1 MQNSLA
7 PSAAV
12 SRAAASTSAV
22 SRNGVACTGDSNLAD
37 WLQKWQSSGQPPV
50 LADRM
55 PSTST
60 VSPHQARRTS
70 WARAARAGT
79 DASGTSASADELVER
94 ELAALVEQRR
104 LGGAYGPTGL
114 VARQPRL
121 LGSGRSGVRREGD
134 GDVRHEPRGYR
145 PPEDGRNG
153 RPQTSITT
161 GTIIGRRLVC

>member
-7 PSAAV
+7 PRAAV

-37 WLQKWQSSGQPPV
+37 WLQKWQSSGHPPV

-79 DASGTSASADELVER
+79 DESGTSARAASSSSG
-94 ELAALVEQRR
+94 ELAALVEQGD
-104 LGGAYGPTGL
+104 LGGPDGSPGVL
-114 VARQPRL
+114 GDEART
-121 LGSGRSGVRREGD
+121 LGRGGAGVRGEGD
-134 GDVRHEPRGYR
+134 GHVGHGRQGYVPHR
-145 PPEDGRNG
+145 AGANLLAPNG
-153 RPQTSITT
+153 WLHS
-161 GTIIGRRLVC
+161 